1 MAHVSTDEVLS
12 ALRNVDFPAS
22 KEELLRAAR
31 EAGASDEVIRALR
44 AIPPVEYANRN
55 EVARSVPVDPAEE
68 LGLSPG
74 SEASRPGNAATTAR
88 RGCRN
93 TSETFPGPRS
103 RRGRSD
109 ARCCGSRGPHLI
121 FVCGPV
127 RGEQVAALHARF
139 TLCRRRQCDQPR
151 RPGDHRI

>member
-22 KEELLRAAR
+22 QEELIQAAR

-55 EVARSVPVDPAEE
+55 EVARSVPVDPTED

-74 SEASRPGNAATTAR
+74 QRGQQAR
-88 RGCRN
+88 QRRHH
-93 TSETFPGPRS
+93 GPQRLS
-103 RRGRSD
+103 QYLRGRSP
-109 ARCCGSRGPHLI
+109 ARGRGGAGGVTRAAAEAAVRILGAPRAGSP
-121 FVCGPV
+121 
-127 RGEQVAALHARF
+127 
-139 TLCRRRQCDQPR
+139 
-151 RPGDHRI
+151 